1 MSVEVVKQKLA
12 AAGINPENWLNPEHL
27 QFSSF
32 FHQLTNDELAVYFS
46 WLKQQK
52 QIILLLKHDPKVT
65 GFQNEFGISKHAQ
78 FEQFKTFVTPLV
90 YPVLKDK
97 SQAITNLHNARIIV
111 SFSTVLD
118 DEHQDRI
125 QDTVADWLDNFRTNF
140 LKHLENAASDQYIFN
155 YIHQE
160 LTPEFWELL
169 NSFNPRH
176 YRVKAKWMEVLVN
189 FIRHKKASKRLIQGI
204 LSKLTLLEVNSEHRT
219 ELNTLKNDIRLGK
232 IKVEA
237 VRVPWKR
244 IIILSSV
251 LVVLT
256 LSIFWI
262 MLIPAKHEKR
272 MQQEDTSFMELS
284 QKERFELDSL
294 LDDYKQKNILSEEEN
309 YDSYLQAP
317 PSELVTL
324 HASSDELFWK
334 YHRNWKKKNNT
345 TFALSFTNKNKS
357 KKLLPG
363 TLSLKDKKGSSYC
376 AFTNK
381 SKFCALVIVFDEMN
395 ADYMFCEFVQPGE
408 KSKFAINPKVEKLVI
423 VPGGEIEKTLTKN
436 ELPFKQVNQSFFY
449 QLDKIYSVDED
460 ILKFKLVYEDYGT
473 NGVVLID
480 LNKVL
485 SL

>member
-1 MSVEVVKQKLA
+1 MSVEVVKQKLS
-12 AAGINPENWLNPEHL
+12 AAGIESDLWLNPEHL

-32 FHQLTNDELAVYFS
+32 FHQLSTDQLSVYYS

-52 QIILLLKHDPKVT
+52 QIVLLLKRDPKVS
-65 GFQNEFGISKHAQ
+65 GFQNEFNLSKHAQ
-78 FEQFKTFVTPLV
+78 FEEFKLFVTPLV
-90 YPVLKDK
+90 YPVLKEKTLTVKD
-97 SQAITNLHNARIIV
+97 LHEARIAV

-118 DEHQDRI
+118 EEHQDRI
-125 QDTVADWLDNFRTNF
+125 QDTVADWLDNFRNNF
-140 LKHLENAASDQYIFN
+140 LKHLENAPSDQYIFN
-155 YIHQE
+155 YVHQE

-176 YRVKAKWMEVLVN
+176 YRVKAKWMEILVS
-189 FIRHKKASKRLIQGI
+189 FIRHQKASKRLIQNI
-204 LSKLTLLEVNSEHRT
+204 LSKLTLLEVNSEHRA
-219 ELNTLKNDIRLGK
+219 ELNALKNAIRLGK

-244 IIILSSV
+244 VITLSSI
-251 LVVLT
+251 LIVLT

-262 MLIPAKHEKR
+262 MLIPAKQEKR

-284 QKERFELDSL
+284 SEERLELDSL

-324 HASSDELFWK
+324 HASSNELFWK

-345 TFALSFTNKNKS
+345 IFALSFTSKNKS
-357 KKLLPG
+357 KNLLPG
-363 TLSLKDKKGSSYC
+363 TLSLQDKKGSSYC

-395 ADYMFCEFVQPGE
+395 ADYMFCEFVQPGA

-423 VPGGEIEKTLTKN
+423 VPGGEIEKTLTEKD
-436 ELPFKQVNQSFFY
+436 LPFKQVNQTFFY
-449 QLDKIYSVDED
+449 QLDKIYSIEENTP
-460 ILKFKLVYEDYGT
+460 KFKLVYEDFGT
-473 NGVVLID
+473 NGAVLID